1 MTTIRVNYGAMAAGH
16 DGLVAT
22 WGRIESHLA
31 ELDATVAATGDMQS
45 DALSAYVALKAR
57 WTAAANE
64 RQLALKALA
73 DAVERA
79 SQTYRQVDAAAA
91 AQFAG

>member
-1 MTTIRVNYGAMAAGH
+1 MTTIRVNYGAMTAGH

-31 ELDATVAATGDMQS
+31 ELDATVAATSDMQS
-45 DALSAYVALKAR
+45 DALAAYVALKAR
-57 WTAAANE
+57 WTAAATD
-64 RQLALKALA
+64 RQTMLKALA
-73 DAVERA
+73 DSVDRA